1 MTRREANA
9 WGSIMLA
16 SDDCFSVPYWVLLMC
31 ATYNDVIDK
40 IVIVT
45 IRQNVRDKVH
55 FILKLTNDCSPEIKQ
70 NEVENEGKKACAH
83 TQRRRQGKN
92 ASTTIFGVHFG
103 KSLWFSVCVCV
114 CPFSTLDFRV
124 TENKDHRQLFRSV
137 SSRARLQYIS
147 NAFR

>member
-1 MTRREANA
+1 
-9 WGSIMLA
+9 
-16 SDDCFSVPYWVLLMC
+16 MC

-70 NEVENEGKKACAH
+70 NEVKNEKKH
-83 TQRRRQGKN
+83 THKTAAGKN

-103 KSLWFSVCVCV
+103 KS
-114 CPFSTLDFRV
+114 
-124 TENKDHRQLFRSV
+124 
-137 SSRARLQYIS
+137 
-147 NAFR
+147 